1 MTLAPATRR
10 RPGRLPAILLLAATL
25 VLALSGQRPPRA
37 QQAAADPA
45 EPLDLKLLGQAGG
58 PARAVAVEAARGLVY
73 LGAGS
78 AVSVLQDSGREGL
91 GLIGRGE
98 PLEGAVAG
106 LTAGNAWLAAW
117 AEAGDSLVL
126 MDTGDAARPVVTARI
141 QDLPGPVTHALRIG
155 DRLYLSL
162 GAAGLAAYQLGDG
175 APTALFRLPLPGWA
189 GHLAAVPINGRQTAY
204 VALGAAGLAVV
215 DVEDGASPVVLATI
229 AGHVEGVAAWGS
241 MAYLAQRE
249 ALPGG
254 GVGATRLAIY
264 DLSRPT
270 QPRRIVEPRPDFS
283 VGPRPVTDGVL
294 LYSCAGNP
302 AVLEPI
308 DVRSPQQPVRRGFLS
323 DPPLPPRWLQCAA
336 VATNGARVYVASWSD
351 GALRPED
358 RHGGIALYQRQAS
371 SRLAFQQSVDLRGN
385 VGRLLVDGGR
395 AWLTDG
401 AAAGTPSTGLRD
413 VDIGDPRRPL
423 LGSRYSLEAA
433 PSAAAPG
440 TPTPFAPAGDLLA
453 APDWVHVA
461 TTGRYHRLERA
472 GKGLVPESQLT
483 LPLTDPV
490 DAPPRLARWPTG
502 VTLALAGVDPGYLLR
517 MAPEAGGPPA
527 VAHQGVLHRSGL
539 VTDLAPS
546 DAGLLATV
554 RQGGLRVLDPD
565 APDADWERASLALP
579 AESLAVEADGSLA
592 FVANGDAGLIAVDLN
607 DPPAP
612 VELSRNLWHD
622 GLAAPAAIDLALD
635 GAAAWNGGQRGL
647 VILEREQDPRVGA
660 AVGQLRLVDAGDP
673 RLPRSLLSLAVPA
686 ARALVLSGDLVLL
699 ASEDEVLEVYR
710 ISGVAP
716 SPTPSPSP
724 SPVVSPGTS
733 TPSPS
738 ATVTQ
743 PSETAPPTP
752 PASSTPSQFR
762 SRTAWLPILGLG
774 LDRRRELY
782 LLLDGHLSAD
792 ADADWALRRLL
803 AEQALANLRGDDDGA
818 ALLRFD
824 AERATLEATGH
835 PQQVLRRLAG
845 MVGTPGQGGRL
856 DLALAGVDTAA
867 AGLPP
872 APDRRDRILL
882 ILGGPG
888 AATAGSAAGRAAAL
902 RRVAAFVDD
911 GVRVFALVDPSD
923 RWADWAGLVKPA
935 RFASR
940 ADPAAAGRTLAAWI
954 AQGWR

>member
-45 EPLDLKLLGQAGG
+45 EPLDLQLLGQAGG
-58 PARAVAVEAARGLVY
+58 PARAVAVEAARGLVS

-78 AVSVLQDSGREGL
+78 AVSGLQDSGREGL

-117 AEAGDSLVL
+117 TEAGDSLVL

-141 QDLPGPVTHALRIG
+141 QDLPGPVTHALRVG
-155 DRLYLSL
+155 DRLYLTL

-502 VTLALAGVDPGYLLR
+502 ITLALAGVDPGYLLR

-539 VTDLAPS
+539 VTDLSPS

-635 GAAAWNGGQRGL
+635 GAAAWNGGRRGL

-710 ISGVAP
+710 ISGVAQSPTP
-716 SPTPSPSP
+716 SPTPSA
-724 SPVVSPGTS
+724 
-733 TPSPS
+733 SPS
-738 ATVTQ
+738 ASA
-743 PSETAPPTP
+743 PSPTTSPTATPPT
-752 PASSTPSQFR
+752 ASPTAAPTRSTTPVRRR
-762 SRTAWLPILGLG
+762 SVWLPVLNLR

-782 LLLDGHLSAD
+782 LLMDGHLSA
-792 ADADWALRRLL
+792 AAEADWMLRLQLAQRAL
-803 AEQALANLRGDDDGA
+803 DDLGTDNAAA

-824 AERATLEATGH
+824 GEGATLEALGGRDD
-835 PQQVLRRLAG
+835 VGRRLSGLVAA
-845 MVGTPGQGGRL
+845 PGHGGRL
-856 DLALAGVDTAA
+856 DLALAGVDTA
-867 AGLPP
+867 GGLLPP
-872 APDRRDRILL
+872 APDRRDRVIL
-882 ILGGPG
+882 ILAGPD
-888 AATAGSAAGRAAAL
+888 AASAGSAAGHAAVA
-902 RRVAAFVDD
+902 RRLATLEAQ
-911 GVRVFALVDPSD
+911 GARVFALVDPADAVEGWRRLVAPD
-923 RWADWAGLVKPA
+923 RL
-935 RFASR
+935 ASR
-940 ADPAAAGRTLAAWI
+940 ADARAAW
-954 AQGWR
+954 ARLEEWAARGWW